1 MKSVLNAGISR
12 QCVLLPGRRFGILA
26 LQKDSYVGI
35 FLENFAVKPLYIHRI
50 TCYIRTIT
58 DQRFVISD
66 INRDSCHK
74 EWRNVM
80 SEVTSVKK
88 KVLRTAF
95 AVCCM
100 ISVLFLSISQSMT
113 AYAASGLEAVVL
125 NFYSKTVKIG
135 DECYLLALTTNG
147 KKPSFSSSDS
157 KIASVNTYGKI
168 TAKKA
173 GTVKITAKIKNG
185 EASCT
190 VTVQKTKIQLSAKE
204 ISLEN
209 GQSARLKVNSSTGH
223 PVTFKTSKKSI
234 AEVDENGVITAKK
247 PGTATIT
254 ATVDKISASC
264 RVTVKK
270 PTVSLSKRSVS
281 LYRNRKV
288 RLTVKSTS
296 NSAPKW
302 KSNKKSVATVEQNGV
317 VTAVKNGSAVITVT
331 VDGVSKSCEVT
342 VKKPVVK
349 FAESEITMAR
359 GETRKVNVTVSSGNK
374 PVFSSSNTSIASVDE
389 QGNISANDAGK
400 AYIYAKEDGVK
411 SRMQVIV
418 K

>member
-1 MKSVLNAGISR
+1 
-12 QCVLLPGRRFGILA
+12 
-26 LQKDSYVGI
+26 
-35 FLENFAVKPLYIHRI
+35 
-50 TCYIRTIT
+50 
-58 DQRFVISD
+58 
-66 INRDSCHK
+66 
-74 EWRNVM
+74 M

>member
-1 MKSVLNAGISR
+1 
-12 QCVLLPGRRFGILA
+12 
-26 LQKDSYVGI
+26 
-35 FLENFAVKPLYIHRI
+35 
-50 TCYIRTIT
+50 
-58 DQRFVISD
+58 
-66 INRDSCHK
+66 
-74 EWRNVM
+74 M
-80 SEVTSVKK
+80 SEITSVKK

-95 AVCCM
+95 AACCM
-100 ISVLFLSISQSMT
+100 ISLLLLSISQSMT
-113 AYAASGLEAVVL
+113 AYAASGLEAVIL
-125 NFYSKTVKIG
+125 NSYSKTMKIG
-135 DECYLLALTTNG
+135 DECYLLAITTNG

-204 ISLEN
+204 IALEN

-223 PVTFKTSKKSI
+223 PVTFKSSKKSI
-234 AEVDENGVITAKK
+234 AQVDENGVITAKK

-264 RVTVKK
+264 KVTVKK

-296 NSAPKW
+296 NSTPKW
-302 KSNKKSVATVEQNGV
+302 KSNKRSVATVEQNGV

-349 FAESEITMAR
+349 FAESEIIMAK
-359 GETRKVNVTVSSGNK
+359 GETRKVSVSVSSGNK
-374 PVFSSSNTSIASVDE
+374 PVFSSSNDSIASVDE
-389 QGNISANDAGK
+389 QGNISANDTGK

>member
-1 MKSVLNAGISR
+1 
-12 QCVLLPGRRFGILA
+12 
-26 LQKDSYVGI
+26 
-35 FLENFAVKPLYIHRI
+35 
-50 TCYIRTIT
+50 
-58 DQRFVISD
+58 
-66 INRDSCHK
+66 
-74 EWRNVM
+74 M

-302 KSNKKSVATVEQNGV
+302 KSNKKSVATIEQNGV

-349 FAESEITMAR
+349 FAESEIIMAR